1 LINKQ
6 MNPYLVSPW
15 RFLDNLIRRGELQ
28 YIAEQFNITP
38 QGVGNWTRKPNVEDK
53 GFSGR
58 RSPISYL
65 FGLFDYF
72 DEVDE
77 PPQRTHQLAEYIC
90 VRAGGVFVPLPDD
103 DQEDPDNEVLKNI
116 SDILKETYEA
126 LEADRK
132 AWMEETPGHF
142 TKIEKQCVIQEH
154 LDAVQAHIR
163 MIKLIERL

>member
-1 LINKQ
+1 

-15 RFLDNLIRRGELQ
+15 RFLDKLIHRGELQ
-28 YIAEQFNITP
+28 YIAENLSLTQ
-38 QGVGNWTRKPNVEDK
+38 QGVGAWTRRPNVEDK
-53 GFSGR
+53 KATGR
-58 RSPISYL
+58 RSPLSYL

-90 VRAGGVFVPLPDD
+90 VRAGGVFVSLPQDD
-103 DQEDPDNEVLKNI
+103 EDPDGEVLKNI
-116 SDILKETYEA
+116 ANILKETYEA